1 MPIQTFPDGSQLDT
15 DTGQVIRGSNATPE
29 NYTNPNHPVASTAP
43 ATTSSL
49 TDYLSNI
56 QQQSPLMTSSPYRDI
71 LNQMSQDI
79 SSESDSATND
89 LTFIQQWREE
99 LEKQRQARINEINAQ
114 AEVDRRN
121 TQSSQQGEV
130 GSFNLGLAGMGALG
144 RTVSGTSA
152 LQKQAATHREELA
165 ALDAKRQ
172 AAINAAQS
180 AYTAKD
186 FEAAQYYLKSAQDLR
201 AQRQSAY
208 QKLLDNE
215 MKVAQESRTQSE
227 YELTYQQ
234 SIADQLAGSLVDD
247 SGNMPT
253 DQEIM
258 TYAEAYG
265 VDPNILKARLVNR
278 SRENQKF
285 MQELGLDQL
294 SYALNLEQ
302 GQTYTLPDGT
312 IITGL
317 KYPEM
322 KKLREIELL
331 KSELAR
337 QEQAVLSG
345 TERMKIFENY
355 ENWEEMID
363 VLEGRVEQLPT
374 RNRPQRNKNP
384 MNIKYGGATR
394 HWVDEGLATIE
405 GNQAADGGHFLVF
418 KSLEDGIAAAA
429 ELLFDSGV
437 YSNLTVNDAMKKWSG
452 NGYSGEDIVPGL
464 AQLKVS
470 ELNDDEKATILE
482 EMMTREG
489 FFAGIDKEEFAQ
501 KDVVP
506 IKRGGT
512 SGTDSDFEQYSKEQ
526 VILSV
531 LPTQL
536 KNSEKELERLL
547 TGIRSGLAAGKDP
560 YDIADN
566 LTGYKITKP
575 DSFSKNIR
583 QYFGISEKISA
594 TAPADF
600 ARLIN
605 AGNKVGAVTKL
616 ENLLLDDE
624 AKKAEYG
631 AVYGYNKGE
640 EAISSINK
648 QLSKLGIVEG
658 NWNKLKKK
666 FKKDK
671 DFQSLSTQLTMLIS
685 EWKQRMTGV
694 ATTESELN
702 FINDII
708 PKVTDNP
715 WNAIQK
721 IRDFQ
726 KMNLDL
732 VNSRRSVN
740 SLPSLDYK
748 TLTDKNSRVKLYE
761 GDLNTNYDWSL
772 LSRSENKD
780 FVMKAKNT
788 INPETGKVYTETE
801 ILEFLQNK

>member
-29 NYTNPNHPVASTAP
+29 NYTNPNHPVASTAT

-114 AEVDRRN
+114 ADVDRRN

-253 DQEIM
+253 DQELM
-258 TYAEAYG
+258 QYAEAYG
-265 VDPNILKARLVNR
+265 VDPNILKSQVIKK
-278 SRENQKF
+278 S
-285 MQELGLDQL
+285 QETKKAISDLGLDQL
-294 SYALNLEQ
+294 DYALQMEQ
-302 GQTYTLPDGT
+302 GQSYTLPDGT
-312 IITGL
+312 VITGL

-331 KSELAR
+331 KSELAK
-337 QEQAVLSG
+337 QEKAVLSG
-345 TERMKIFENY
+345 SDRLELFENY
-355 ENWEEMID
+355 ENWDEMIQ

-374 RNRPQRNKNP
+374 QNRPQRNKNP
-384 MNIKYGGATR
+384 MNIKYGNATK
-394 HWVDEGLATIE
+394 HWVTDGKATIE
-405 GNQAADGGHFLVF
+405 GRAAADGGHFLVF
-418 KSLEDGIAAAA
+418 NSLEDGIAAAA
-429 ELLFDSGV
+429 ELLFDSGI
-437 YSNLTVNDAMKKWSG
+437 YTNLTVDKAMQKWSG

-464 AQLKVS
+464 AQLKIS
-470 ELNDDEKATILE
+470 ELNDEEKATVLE

-489 FFAGIDKEEFAQ
+489 FFAGINKDEFAQ
-501 KDVVP
+501 DDIVP

-512 SGTDSDFEQYSKEQ
+512 TGTGQDFEQYSKEQ
-526 VILSV
+526 IIVSV

-536 KNSEKELERLL
+536 KNSEKEMERLL
-547 TGIRSGLAAGKDP
+547 TGIRAGLAAGKDP
-560 YDIADN
+560 YEIADN
-566 LTGYKITKP
+566 LLGYKVNEP
-575 DSFSKNIR
+575 DQFSKNIR
-583 QYFGISEKISA
+583 QYFGISDKVSA
-594 TAPADF
+594 QAPADF

-605 AGNKVGAVTKL
+605 SGNKVGAVTKL
-616 ENLLLDDE
+616 ENMLLNDE

-640 EAISSINK
+640 EAISLINK
-648 QLSKLGIVEG
+648 QLSKLGIVKG
-658 NWNKLKKK
+658 NWNKMKKK
-666 FKKDK
+666 FEKDK
-671 DFQSLSTQLTMLIS
+671 DFQSLSTNLTMLIS

-732 VNSRRSVN
+732 VNSRRSVS
-740 SLPSLDYK
+740 SLPSLDYT
-748 TLTDKNSRVKLYE
+748 TLTDKNSRVRLYE

-772 LSRSENKD
+772 LSKAENRK
-780 FVMKAKNT
+780 FVEKAKGT
-788 INPETGKVYTETE
+788 INPKTGKKYTETE